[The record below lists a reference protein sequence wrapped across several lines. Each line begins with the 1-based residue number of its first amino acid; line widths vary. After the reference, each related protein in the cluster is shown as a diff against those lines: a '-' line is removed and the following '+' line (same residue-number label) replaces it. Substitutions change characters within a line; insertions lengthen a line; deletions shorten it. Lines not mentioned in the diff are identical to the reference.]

1 MRAEGLKKGFKQ
13 LYSPLSP
20 DWCWKAEH
28 SLLDYC
34 LPHHCYKQLR
44 AVYSCLLHPLET
56 GHWWSNGS
64 CRWQKHT
71 GFVFGV
77 ELCPLICVHIRG
89 SSHTSFVLANKTD
102 FFKKKF
108 WFSQHDPKTTFSL
121 WHTISS
127 LYYRLSVK
135 RRQNERVFFFFFGMQ
150 IRVAGGKGERRG
162 RGEVAQLD

>member
-1 MRAEGLKKGFKQ
+1 MCAEGLKKGFKQ

-102 FFKKKF
+102 FFKKNF
-108 WFSQHDPKTTFSL
+108 DSRSMT
-121 WHTISS
+121 
-127 LYYRLSVK
+127 
-135 RRQNERVFFFFFGMQ
+135 RRQRFLYDTPFPACIIVSVLNADKMRGFFFGFFLGCRLGWQ
-150 IRVAGGKGERRG
+150 EEKE
-162 RGEVAQLD
+162 RGEGEEK

>member
-77 ELCPLICVHIRG
+77 ERCPLICVHIRG

-102 FFKKKF
+102 FFFLKIF

-135 RRQNERVFFFFFGMQ
+135 RRQNERGFFFFFFF
-150 IRVAGGKGERRG
+150 
-162 RGEVAQLD
+162 

>member
-44 AVYSCLLHPLET
+44 PVYSCLLHPLET

-102 FFKKKF
+102 FLKKIF
-108 WFSQHDPKTTFSL
+108 DSRSMT
-121 WHTISS
+121 
-127 LYYRLSVK
+127 
-135 RRQNERVFFFFFGMQ
+135 RRQRFLYDTPFPACIIVSVLNADKMRGVFFFFFFLGCRLGWQ
-150 IRVAGGKGERRG
+150 EEKE
-162 RGEVAQLD
+162 RGEGEEK